1 MNSKIHDFV
10 AIGIGPFNLG
20 LACLTQPL
28 DGLDGVFLDQAS
40 GFDWHPGML
49 LENATLQTPF
59 LADLVTMA
67 DPTSRFSFLNYLKH
81 SGRIYAFYIRE
92 DFFMLRQEYNQY
104 CQWVCAQLDSLR
116 WQRRVERVE
125 YDEINHLYQVHC
137 HNLATG
143 ESELYRGRH
152 LVLGT
157 GTVPL
162 WPACCQSV
170 QGVASHSASYLAD
183 KASLQRQPSITIV
196 GSGQSAAEIYYD
208 LLQDI
213 DRYGYQLNWLTRSPR
228 FFPLEYTK
236 LTLELTSPEY
246 VDYFHRLSL
255 PQRDQLLQQQKG
267 LFKGINASL
276 INDIH
281 ELLYRK
287 HLNGTPD
294 TLLLANTALT
304 ACRHDKAGGRF
315 VLSLQQ
321 QEQQQDFQ
329 LETAGLVLATGYGY
343 RQPAFLAS
351 IAGRIRRDEQGRFAV
366 ARDYSIDADHR
377 LFVQNA
383 ELHTHGLSSP
393 DLGMACYRNARLI
406 HSITGIAH
414 YPVEQRIAFQQFS
427 VPPSQPAP
435 ERMSA

>member
-1 MNSKIHDFV
+1 MNGKIHDFV

-28 DGLDGVFLDQAS
+28 DGLDGVFLDQAA

-59 LADLVTMA
+59 LADLVTLA
-67 DPTSRFSFLNYLKH
+67 DPTSRFSFLNYLKN

-116 WQRRVERVE
+116 WQRQVERVE
-125 YDEINHLYQVHC
+125 YDEINSLYQVYC
-137 HNLATG
+137 QNLASG
-143 ESELYRGRH
+143 ELELYRARH

-157 GTVPL
+157 GSLPL
-162 WPACCQSV
+162 WPECCQSV
-170 QGVASHSASYLAD
+170 ARQASHSASYLAD
-183 KASLQRQPSITIV
+183 KAALQRQSSITII

-213 DRYGYQLNWLTRSPR
+213 DRFGYQLNWLTRSPR
-228 FFPLEYTK
+228 FFPLEYTR

-246 VDYFHRLSL
+246 VDYFHQL
-255 PQRDQLLQQQKG
+255 PVAQRDTLLQQQKG

-287 HLNGTPD
+287 HLNGAPS

-304 ACRHDKAGGRF
+304 DCRYDKAQG
-315 VLSLQQ
+315 L
-321 QEQQQDFQ
+321 FQ
-329 LETAGLVLATGYGY
+329 LELQQMEQQKSFSLQTAGLVLATGYGY
-343 RQPAFLAS
+343 RQPSFLAP
-351 IAGRIRRDEQGRFAV
+351 IAGRIRRDERGRFAV
-366 ARDYSIDADHR
+366 ARDYSIDAEHR

-406 HSITGIAH
+406 RSISGVEH
-414 YPVEQRIAFQQFS
+414 YPVEQRIAFQQFTAPDS
-427 VPPSQPAP
+427 LPDP
-435 ERMSA
+435 ERLSA

>member
-28 DGLDGVFLDQAS
+28 DGLDGVFLDQAD

-59 LADLVTMA
+59 LADLVTLA
-67 DPTSRFSFLNYLKH
+67 DPTSRFSFLNYLKQ

-104 CQWVCAQLDSLR
+104 CQWVCAQLENLR

-125 YDEINHLYQVHC
+125 YDEINHLYQVYC
-137 HNLATG
+137 HNLASG
-143 ESELYRGRH
+143 EAELYRGRH

-162 WPACCQSV
+162 WPECCQSV
-170 QGVASHSASYLAD
+170 QQQASHSASYLAD
-183 KASLQRQPSITIV
+183 KAALQRQPSITIV

-287 HLNGTPD
+287 HLNGTPN

-304 ACRHDKAGGRF
+304 ACRHDKASGRF

-329 LETAGLVLATGYGY
+329 LETAALVLATGYGY
-343 RQPAFLAS
+343 RQPDFLAP
-351 IAGRIRRDEQGRFAV
+351 IAGRIQRDARGRFAV

-406 HSITGIAH
+406 RSMTGVAH
-414 YPVEQRIAFQQFS
+414 YPVEQRIAFQQFT
-427 VPPSQPAP
+427 VPQSQPAP

>member
-20 LACLTQPL
+20 LACLSQPL

-59 LADLVTMA
+59 LADLVTLA

-143 ESELYRGRH
+143 EAELYRGRH

-170 QGVASHSASYLAD
+170 QQQASHSASYLAD

-287 HLNGTPD
+287 HLNGTPAPCCWPIPRSP
-294 TLLLANTALT
+294 LAGMTRPAGASCSACSSRNNSRTSSWRPPGWCWPPVMATASPPSWHRLPGASSAMPVAALPWRAITASMPTTACLCKTPNCTPT
-304 ACRHDKAGGRF
+304 ACRRRIWAWR
-315 VLSLQQ
+315 
-321 QEQQQDFQ
+321 
-329 LETAGLVLATGYGY
+329 A
-343 RQPAFLAS
+343 
-351 IAGRIRRDEQGRFAV
+351 IAMPG
-366 ARDYSIDADHR
+366 
-377 LFVQNA
+377 
-383 ELHTHGLSSP
+383 
-393 DLGMACYRNARLI
+393 
-406 HSITGIAH
+406 
-414 YPVEQRIAFQQFS
+414 
-427 VPPSQPAP
+427 
-435 ERMSA
+435 